1 MPDTLRTLIAL
12 PNPAIAYRA
21 AEISGAGAKEL
32 ARRRAALPHAPEVQA
47 LLAGRGTD
55 GRMPYNAYDK
65 WYGPHWR
72 LALLADLGY
81 PPGDESL
88 RPMVEQALG
97 WMLSDERMAYIPKR
111 TVNGRIRMH
120 PSIEGNA
127 LWYLHQLGLPDGRMA
142 ELARLILSWE
152 WPGGGWNC
160 DMNPRTVVA
169 SFTETLLPLRGL
181 AAHAHY
187 TGDRQAVAAAGRAA
201 EVFLSRRL
209 FRRLSN
215 GRVIHNKFV
224 QLHYPLYW
232 HYDILFAL
240 KVLSEAGFLNDP
252 RCAEAL
258 DLLESKRLPD
268 GGWPA
273 EATYYQYTEKKVSG
287 RSPVDWGGTSRKRM
301 NPWVTLDALAVLKA
315 AGREPRNATESNST
329 APETMNTPI

>member
-1 MPDTLRTLIAL
+1 MTHILDTLTAS

-21 AEISGAGAKEL
+21 AQIAGAGAKEL
-32 ARRRAALPHAPEVQA
+32 ARRRAAVPDAPELQA
-47 LLAGRGTD
+47 LLAGRKPD
-55 GRMPYNAYDK
+55 GRLPYNAYDK

-81 PPGDESL
+81 PAGDERL
-88 RPMVEQALG
+88 RPWVEQALD
-97 WMLSDERMAYIPKR
+97 WILSDEHKAHIPKR

-127 LWYLHQLGLPDGRMA
+127 LWYVHQLGLPDKRMD
-142 ELARLILSWE
+142 ELVRLILSWE

-160 DMNPRTVVA
+160 DMNPETVVP
-169 SFTETLLPLRGL
+169 SFTETILPLRGL
-181 AAHAHY
+181 AAHARH
-187 TGDRQAVAAAGRAA
+187 TGDKQAAAAAGRAA

-209 FRRLSN
+209 FRRLTN
-215 GRVIHNKFV
+215 GQVIDKKFV

-240 KVLSEAGFLNDP
+240 KVLNEAGYLDDP

-273 EATYYQYTEKKVSG
+273 EATFYQFTEKKMSS
-287 RSPVDWGGTSRKRM
+287 RSPVDWGGTSKKTM
-301 NPWVTLDALAVLKA
+301 NPWVTLEALAVLKA
-315 AGREPRNATESNST
+315 AGRG
-329 APETMNTPI
+329 